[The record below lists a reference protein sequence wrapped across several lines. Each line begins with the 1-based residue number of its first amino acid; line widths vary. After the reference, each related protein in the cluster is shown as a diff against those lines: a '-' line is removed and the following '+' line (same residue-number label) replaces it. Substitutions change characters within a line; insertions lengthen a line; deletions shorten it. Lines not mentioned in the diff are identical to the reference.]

1 MINVTSLVINIASP
15 VPVEQVEQI
24 IKNSDLV
31 TTHNLA
37 VILLNIVAYL
47 YVATKIFKVMCYSK
61 LTFEWLPLI
70 NPYVWPF
77 SLFHSITGP
86 YFRMWSKILPPIKF
100 EKTSIEISAIIA
112 LEALNSLIY
121 FLVRISNILVSILQ
135 DTEKLLNLS
144 QTPIL

>member
-1 MINVTSLVINIASP
+1 MTLETISLG
-15 VPVEQVEQI
+15 ELT
-24 IKNSDLV
+24 NSESSILF
-31 TTHNLA
+31 THEIA

-47 YVATKIFKVMCYSK
+47 YIITKIFKVMCYSK

-77 SLFHSITGP
+77 SLFHTITNP
-86 YFRMWSKILPPIKF
+86 YFRMWSQILPPIKF

-121 FLVRISNILVSILQ
+121 FFVRSSHVLIAILQ
-135 DTEKLLNLS
+135 ETERLMGIP
-144 QTPIL
+144 PIS

>member
-1 MINVTSLVINIASP
+1 MALETISLG
-15 VPVEQVEQI
+15 ELY
-24 IKNSDLV
+24 NSESSILL
-31 TTHNLA
+31 THEVA

-47 YVATKIFKVMCYSK
+47 YVITKIFKVMCYSK

-77 SLFHSITGP
+77 SLFNAITNP
-86 YFRMWSKILPPIKF
+86 YFRMWSQILPPIKF

-121 FLVRISNILVSILQ
+121 FFVRCSHVLVAILQ
-135 DTEKLLNLS
+135 ETERLLGIPTLS
-144 QTPIL
+144 